1 MLTNV
6 SKEGFASALRS
17 EFVTKGVSEPF
28 IAELV
33 SVDEAKSAAMHEC
46 FSLVFK
52 APAGTACEQ
61 MIYSLEHPA
70 LGAFELFLVPIKR
83 SSEGVFFEA
92 VINRA
97 IH

>member
-6 SKEGFASALRS
+6 SKEDFASALQS
-17 EFVTKGVSEPF
+17 EFVTKGV
-28 IAELV
+28 AEAFASQLI
-33 SVDEAKSAAMHEC
+33 SIDEAKSSATQEC

>member
-1 MLTNV
+1 M
-6 SKEGFASALRS
+6 E
-17 EFVTKGVSEPF
+17 VT
-28 IAELV
+28 
-33 SVDEAKSAAMHEC
+33 
-46 FSLVFK
+46 
-52 APAGTACEQ
+52 CEQ